1 MIHVIFY
8 VFDIKPCLERKM
20 TNGTTEV
27 RSFLKD
33 LSLSGC
39 ATIPKKKLLWMLGW
53 GQDRPGAWK
62 GLLDHWRELGEDP
75 KSLYGSEANDKVILA
90 VNPRE
95 MASVLEWAEEVE

>member
-1 MIHVIFY
+1 
-8 VFDIKPCLERKM
+8 M
-20 TNGTTEV
+20 TNSSTEI

-39 ATIPKKKLLWMLGW
+39 AIIPKKKLLWMLGW

-75 KSLYGSEANDKVILA
+75 KSLHGSEAYDKVILA
-90 VNPRE
+90 INPRA
-95 MASVLEWAEEVE
+95 MALVLDWAGEEE